1 MGFQMAPSL
10 IIFLVILGAGAL
22 VCCGFAV
29 FRFYGGDIE
38 DDSSRFKRTPEQDQ
52 YMREVRER
60 TWHKLPKLGVR
71 DPYKYS
77 NRSMAHAPTSP
88 RYDGAAIPAKMY
100 RV

>member
-29 FRFYGGDIE
+29 FRFYGGDNE
-38 DDSSRFKRTPEQDQ
+38 DDSTQFKRTPEQDR

-60 TWHKLPKLGVR
+60 TWRKLPRLGGR
-71 DPYKYS
+71 DAYNYS
-77 NRSMAHAPTSP
+77 DRSMAHAPMSP
-88 RYDGAAIPAKMY
+88 R
-100 RV
+100 

>member
-38 DDSSRFKRTPEQDQ
+38 DDSTRFKRNPEQDQ

-60 TWHKLPKLGVR
+60 TWRKLPRLGGR
-71 DPYKYS
+71 DLYNYGD
-77 NRSMAHAPTSP
+77 RIMAHAPMSP
-88 RYDGAAIPAKMY
+88 R
-100 RV
+100 